1 MKDVK
6 RVGIV
11 GTGVAGL
18 ATAKTLFAQGL
29 DCVLF
34 EQSDRLGGVWADG
47 YSNFGVQAPK
57 ELYQFPDWPLPED
70 VPDFTP
76 GPLFQQYL
84 EDYVDHFQFRSSIR
98 FKARVTK
105 LERRATGDPG
115 WTVTI
120 SGDAGSQREDFDL
133 VVIATGLYSNVANM
147 PSFPGEA
154 VYQGVILHNSEVK
167 TRSPLAGRS
176 VAVVGYGKS
185 AADIALEAAAVAK
198 DVHIVFR
205 EAHWPVPRKLAGVL
219 PIKWGSLSRMTSSF
233 LQLYQRSNPVE
244 QWLHSL
250 GKPLVWVFWRILEII
265 IRIQC
270 RLGTEIANGKNLLP
284 SAPIEIDSYGEAIMV
299 TCPEFYPLIREG
311 RISAHR
317 TEIGRYTP
325 TGVVLADGDELVVD
339 CVVLAT
345 GWKCDF
351 GYLPADARE
360 ALGED
365 ADGFYLYRHILHPDL
380 PNLAFIGRATSFV
393 SILTYCLQARWLAE
407 LIAGRV
413 VLPERTAMLQEIEE
427 MKAWKRTWM
436 PFGPTRGARLFLH
449 AQHYHDELM
458 MEIGVDPLRKRGPFA
473 PLKELLAPYEPVD
486 YRAIVADGWES
497 SDRRVEPTGTSFEA

>member
-1 MKDVK
+1 MQGVK
-6 RVGIV
+6 RVGII

-34 EQSDRLGGVWADG
+34 EQSDRVGGVWADG

-57 ELYQFPDWPLPED
+57 ELYQFPDWPLPD
-70 VPDFTP
+70 NVPSFTP
-76 GPLFQQYL
+76 GPMFQQYL
-84 EDYVDHFQFRSSIR
+84 EDYVDHFNFRLSIR

-105 LERRATGDPG
+105 LERRADGTPG

-120 SGDAGSQREDFDL
+120 NGDTGNQREDFDL

-154 VYQGVILHNSEVK
+154 EYRGEFLHNSEIK
-167 TRSPLAGRS
+167 TRSPLTARN

-185 AADIALEAAAVAK
+185 AADIALEASAVAK
-198 DVHIVFR
+198 DIHIVFR
-205 EAHWPVPRKLAGVL
+205 EAHWPVPRKLAGIL
-219 PIKWGSLSRMTSSF
+219 PIKWGALSRMTKSF
-233 LQLYQRSNPVE
+233 LPLYQRSTSVE
-244 QWLHSL
+244 QWLHHI

-265 IRIQC
+265 IRAQC
-270 RLGTEIANGKNLLP
+270 RLDTKIANGKNLLP
-284 SAPIEIDSYGEAIMV
+284 STPIEIDTYGEAIML
-299 TCPEFYPLIREG
+299 TCPEFYPLIRAG
-311 RISAHR
+311 RISAHH
-317 TEIGRYTP
+317 TEIDCYTP
-325 TGVVLADGDELVVD
+325 NGVTLKDGSELAVD

-351 GYLPADARE
+351 EYLPADARE
-360 ALGED
+360 ALGKD
-365 ADGFYLYRHILHPDL
+365 GDGFFLYRHILHPAL

-393 SILTYCLQARWLAE
+393 SVLTYCLQARWLAE

-413 VLPERTAMLQEIEE
+413 VLPERTAMLREIEQ
-427 MKAWKRTWM
+427 MKAWKRSWM

-458 MEIGVDPLRKRGPFA
+458 VEIGADPLRKRGPFA

-486 YRAIVADGWES
+486 YRAVVAGNWES
-497 SDRRVEPTGTSFEA
+497 SEGRVEATATSLEA